1 MIIMKK
7 IILAV
12 LFGAFSVSGM
22 AALQLPLFTK
32 VIRKMVIIKLL

>member
-1 MIIMKK
+1 MKK

-22 AALQLPLFTK
+22 AAFATAPVHQGYSENGDYQAAPA
-32 VIRKMVIIKLL
+32 R